1 MAYQNKIKEII
12 YNNSEY
18 FPFEWIRSFKMRNKS
33 LPLADEEEKEYK
45 FLLETSK
52 KCCEEL
58 IREYPENNNVH
69 LWKEALEEMKNIV

>member
-1 MAYQNKIKEII
+1 MDYQNKIKEII

-33 LPLADEEEKEYK
+33 LPLADEEE
-45 FLLETSK
+45 TSK